1 MQQELVVLKQTTLCK
16 SLVLQDFPKVEW
28 MSSIDGIRT
37 YKRVSNEQK
46 EDISHVLNSATNGD
60 ILPQPKKLKLEQS
73 HLQNPRHNHTCSKS
87 TSCHHQL
94 DKLLL
99 HYNKLHKETPARI
112 QTLFILYI
120 HTTQDLGLHSSYKGK
135 NASLKTRTIEA
146 CSHICCTR

>member
-37 YKRVSNEQK
+37 YKQVSNEQK

-60 ILPQPKKLKLEQS
+60 ILPQPKNSNLSKVTCKIHATPIQS
-73 HLQNPRHNHTCSKS
+73 NTCSKW

-94 DKLLL
+94 DKLFL
-99 HYNKLHKETPARI
+99 HYNKLRKVTPARI
-112 QTLFILYI
+112 HTLFTLYGRLQKK
-120 HTTQDLGLHSSYKGK
+120 TLRVARE
-135 NASLKTRTIEA
+135 ASRQVRKASVANFRLKLRT
-146 CSHICCTR
+146 